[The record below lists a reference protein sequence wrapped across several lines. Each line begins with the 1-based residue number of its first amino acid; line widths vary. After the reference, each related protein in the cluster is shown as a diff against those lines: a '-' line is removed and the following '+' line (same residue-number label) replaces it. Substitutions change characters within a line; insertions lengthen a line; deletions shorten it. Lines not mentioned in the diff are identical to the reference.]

1 MGIEERKEREKQMRR
16 QQIMDAAKKV
26 FASKGFG
33 GATMENIAEEAEFS
47 PATLYLYF
55 KNKDELFASLNLRM
69 LQDLITRME
78 GVRDQKNLGPEK
90 RIMALEKAL
99 YDVYLTDPLNVVNV
113 LRFQSKGRL
122 RNLSPELSSQI
133 GGCTKQYIRAIADL
147 FEKGVR
153 DGVFLDCQPVAF
165 AEIVWSVFAGLVLYE
180 DTKKGL
186 NEGKDLLEPTLI
198 LALEIIGRGI
208 IKKN

>member
-1 MGIEERKEREKQMRR
+1 MGIEERKERERKMRR

-55 KNKDELFASLNLRM
+55 KNKDDLFASLNLRM
-69 LQDLITRME
+69 LQHLITKME
-78 GVRDQKNLGPEK
+78 TVRDKEDLNSETK
-90 RIMALEKAL
+90 IRALAGAL

-113 LRFQSKGRL
+113 LRFQSRERL
-122 RNLSPELSSQI
+122 LNLSPELSTQI
-133 GGCTKQYIRAIADL
+133 SDYTRKYTSAIAQI
-147 FEKGVR
+147 FEDGVR
-153 DGVFLDCQPVAF
+153 DGDFLDRHPVAF
-165 AEIVWSVFAGLVLYE
+165 ADIVWSLFSGLVLWE

-186 NEGKDLLEPTLI
+186 NSGKDFLRPTLE
-198 LALEIIGRGI
+198 LALELIGRGI
-208 IKKN
+208 KKN

>member
-1 MGIEERKEREKQMRR
+1 MGIEERKERERQMRR

-69 LQDLITRME
+69 LQDLISRVE
-78 GVRDQKNLGPEK
+78 GVRDQKDLVPEK

-99 YDVYLTDPLNVVNV
+99 YEVYLEDPLNVVNV
-113 LRFQSKGRL
+113 LRFQSRGRL
-122 RNLSPELSSQI
+122 KSLSPELSGQI
-133 GGCTKQYIRAIADL
+133 RECTRQYIRAIADL
-147 FEKGVR
+147 FQEGVR
-153 DGVFLDCQPVAF
+153 QGAFLDCHPVAF
-165 AEIVWSVFAGLVLYE
+165 AEIVWSIFAGLVLNE
-180 DTKKGL
+180 DTKRGL
-186 NEGKDLLEPTLI
+186 DEGKDLLEPTLI

-208 IKKN
+208 MKN

>member
-1 MGIEERKEREKQMRR
+1 MGIEERKEREKKMRR

-26 FASKGFG
+26 FAAKGFG

-78 GVRDQKNLGPEK
+78 DVRDRENLSPEK

-99 YDVYLTDPLNVVNV
+99 YEVYLSDPLNVVNV

-122 RNLSPELSSQI
+122 RSLSPELSSQI
-133 GGCTKQYIRAIADL
+133 RDCTKQYIRADADR
-147 FEKGVR
+147 FGGGVR
-153 DGVFLDCQPVAF
+153 DGVFLDCHPVAF
-165 AEIVWSVFAGLVLYE
+165 AEIIWSIFAGLVLNE

-186 NEGKDLLEPTLI
+186 NEGKDVLEPT
-198 LALEIIGRGI
+198 
-208 IKKN
+208 

>member
-1 MGIEERKEREKQMRR
+1 MGIEERREREKKMRR
-16 QQIMDAAKKV
+16 RQIMDAAKMV

-33 GATMENIAEEAEFS
+33 GATMENIAEKAEFS

-55 KNKDELFASLNLRM
+55 KNKDALFASLNLRM
-69 LQDLITRME
+69 LQDLIARMDD
-78 GVRDQKNLGPEK
+78 VRDQKNLSPEK

-99 YDVYLTDPLNVVNV
+99 YDVYLSDPLNVVNV

-122 RNLSPELSSQI
+122 RNLSPELSSEI
-133 GGCTKQYIRAIADL
+133 RDCTKQYIKAIADL
-147 FEKGVR
+147 FEEGVR
-153 DGVFLDCQPVAF
+153 EGVFLDCHPVAF
-165 AEIVWSVFAGLVLYE
+165 AEIIWSVFTGLVLYE

-198 LALEIIGRGI
+198 MALEILGRGI
-208 IKKN
+208 MKN

>member
-78 GVRDQKNLGPEK
+78 DVRDQKELGPEK

-133 GGCTKQYIRAIADL
+133 GDCTKQYIRAIADL

-153 DGVFLDCQPVAF
+153 EGVFLDCHPVAF
-165 AEIVWSVFAGLVLYE
+165 AEIVWGVFAGLVLNE

-186 NEGKDLLEPTLI
+186 DEGKDLLEPTLI

-208 IKKN
+208 MKN

>member
-1 MGIEERKEREKQMRR
+1 MGIEERKERERKMRR
-16 QQIMDAAKKV
+16 QQIMDAAKQV

-69 LQDLITRME
+69 LQDLIRRME
-78 GVRDQKNLGPEK
+78 HVRDGKDLSPEK

-99 YDVYLTDPLNVVNV
+99 YEVYLTDPLNVVNV

-133 GGCTKQYIRAIADL
+133 RDCTKQYIRAIADF
-147 FEKGVR
+147 FEEGVR
-153 DGVFLDCQPVAF
+153 EGVFLDCHPVAF
-165 AEIVWSVFAGLVLYE
+165 AETIWSVFSGLVLYE

-186 NEGKDLLEPTLI
+186 NEGKDQLEPTLI

-208 IKKN
+208 MKN

>member
-1 MGIEERKEREKQMRR
+1 MGIEERREREKKMRR
-16 QQIMDAAKKV
+16 RQIMDAAKKV

-69 LQDLITRME
+69 LRDLIAKMDE
-78 GVRDQKNLGPEK
+78 VRDQKNLSPEK

-99 YDVYLTDPLNVVNV
+99 YDVYLSDPLNVVNV

-122 RNLSPELSSQI
+122 RNLSPELSSEI
-133 GGCTKQYIRAIADL
+133 KDCTKQYINAIADL
-147 FEKGVR
+147 FEEGVR
-153 DGVFLDCQPVAF
+153 EGVFLDCHPVAF
-165 AEIVWSVFAGLVLYE
+165 AEIIWSVFTGLVLYE

-186 NEGKDLLEPTLI
+186 NEGKDQLEPTLI
-198 LALEIIGRGI
+198 MALEILGRGI
-208 IKKN
+208 MKN

>member
-1 MGIEERKEREKQMRR
+1 MGIEERREREKKMRR
-16 QQIMDAAKKV
+16 RQIMDAAKKV
-26 FASKGFG
+26 FASEGFG

-69 LQDLITRME
+69 LQDLIARLDD
-78 GVRDQKNLGPEK
+78 VRDEKDLSAEK

-99 YDVYLTDPLNVVNV
+99 YEVYLSDPLNVVNV

-122 RNLSPELSSQI
+122 RHLSPELSSQI
-133 GGCTKQYIRAIADL
+133 RDCTRQYIKAIADL
-147 FEKGVR
+147 FEEGVR
-153 DGVFLDCQPVAF
+153 EGVFLDCHPVAF
-165 AEIVWSVFAGLVLYE
+165 AEIIWSVFTGLVLYE

-186 NEGKDLLEPTLI
+186 NEGKDQLEPTLI
-198 LALEIIGRGI
+198 MALEIIGRGI
-208 IKKN
+208 MKN

>member
-1 MGIEERKEREKQMRR
+1 MGIEERKERERKMRR

-69 LQDLITRME
+69 LQDLIRRME
-78 GVRDQKNLGPEK
+78 HVRDGKDLSPEK

-99 YDVYLTDPLNVVNV
+99 YEVYLTDPLNVVNV

-133 GGCTKQYIRAIADL
+133 RDCTKQYIRAIADF
-147 FEKGVR
+147 FEEGVR
-153 DGVFLDCQPVAF
+153 EGVFLDCHPVAF
-165 AEIVWSVFAGLVLYE
+165 AETIWSVFSGLVLYE

-186 NEGKDLLEPTLI
+186 NEGKDQLEPTLI

-208 IKKN
+208 MKN

>member
-33 GATMENIAEEAEFS
+33 RATMENIAEEAEFS

-55 KNKDELFASLNLRM
+55 KNKDELCASLNLRM

-78 GVRDQKNLGPEK
+78 DVRDRKGLSPET

-99 YDVYLTDPLNVVNV
+99 YEAYLTDPLNVINV
-113 LRFQSKGRL
+113 LRFQSKERL
-122 RNLSPELSSQI
+122 RTLSPELSSQI
-133 GGCTKQYIRAIADL
+133 RECTKQYIGAIADL

-153 DGVFLDCQPVAF
+153 EGVFLDCHPVAF
-165 AEIVWSVFAGLVLYE
+165 AEIIWSVFSGLVLNE
-180 DTKKGL
+180 DTKEGL
-186 NEGKDLLEPTLI
+186 DEGKDLLEPTLI

-208 IKKN
+208 MKN

>member
-1 MGIEERKEREKQMRR
+1 MRR
-16 QQIMDAAKKV
+16 RQIMDAAKKV

-69 LQDLITRME
+69 LRDLIAKMDE
-78 GVRDQKNLGPEK
+78 VRDQKNLSPEK

-99 YDVYLTDPLNVVNV
+99 YEVYLSDPLNVVNV

-122 RNLSPELSSQI
+122 RHLSPELSSEI
-133 GGCTKQYIRAIADL
+133 RGCTKQYIKAIADL
-147 FEKGVR
+147 FEEGVR
-153 DGVFLDCQPVAF
+153 EGVFLDCHPVAF
-165 AEIVWSVFAGLVLYE
+165 AEIIWSVFTGLVLYE

-186 NEGKDLLEPTLI
+186 NEGKDQLEPTLI
-198 LALEIIGRGI
+198 MALEILGRGI
-208 IKKN
+208 TKN